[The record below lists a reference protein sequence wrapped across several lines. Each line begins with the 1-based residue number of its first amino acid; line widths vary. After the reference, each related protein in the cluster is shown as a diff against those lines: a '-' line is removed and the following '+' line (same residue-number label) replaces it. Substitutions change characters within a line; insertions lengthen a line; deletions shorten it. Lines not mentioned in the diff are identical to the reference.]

1 MKVAYISSVAFS
13 DVDLSLLNRLQSK
26 AEIDYYIQLYPNGLK
41 GAAVNINC
49 LFEGNGVFPHTI
61 YPELDRISQKLNQT
75 NVFAFNAT
83 KNRLLSLARIKAAI
97 VLFNKLY
104 KGQYDIIHCTWFPDF
119 TLLWLLL
126 VFRKRLVFTIHDPI
140 PHSSLKSKTQ
150 LLYRWLTM
158 KIGKHFILLNT
169 AQTQEFIDYYRI
181 DCNTQNIYYSK
192 LGCYDYLGLYE
203 RGEIDTSRNKYILFF
218 GKIFSYKGLKYLL
231 PAMKIVNASYPNI
244 KLIIAGS
251 GQFDFDITEYKDQ
264 DYIEIRN
271 RFIPEEELVELI
283 RGSLFIVAPYI
294 DATQSGVVMSAY
306 AFGKPCIATNVGALP
321 EVVKNMKNGLLVE
334 PQNIDQ
340 LAEAIIYL
348 IANES
353 LIVQFSQN
361 IKNEYSLGI
370 MSWECIA
377 DGILSIYNQI

>member
-1 MKVAYISSVAFS
+1 MRIAYISSVAFS
-13 DVDLSLLNRLQSK
+13 DVDLSLLSRLQK
-26 AEIDYYIQLYPNGLK
+26 KTKIDYYIQLYPNGLK
-41 GAAVNINC
+41 GAAVNIKNVY
-49 LFEGNGVFPHTI
+49 EGNGVFSATV
-61 YPELDRISQKLNQT
+61 YPELNRICQKLNKT
-75 NVFAFNAT
+75 NIFAFNAT
-83 KNRLLSLARIKAAI
+83 KNRLLSFARIKAAF
-97 VLFNKLY
+97 VLLYKLC

-119 TLLWLLL
+119 TLLWLFI
-126 VFRKRLVFTIHDPI
+126 FRKKLVFTIHDPI

-158 KIGKHFILLNT
+158 KFGKHFILLNES
-169 AQTQEFIDYYRI
+169 QTQDFIDYYQI
-181 DCNTQNIYYSK
+181 NLKTQNIYHSR
-192 LGCYDYLGLYE
+192 LGCYDYLDIYE
-203 RGEIDTSRNKYILFF
+203 QGDININHNKYILFF

-231 PAMKIVNASYPNI
+231 PAMDIVNTKYPNV

-251 GQFDFDITEYKDQ
+251 GQFEFDITGYREK

-334 PQNIDQ
+334 PRSSDR
-340 LAEAIIYL
+340 LAEAITYL

-353 LIVQFSQN
+353 LINEFSQN
-361 IKNEYSLGI
+361 IRNEYSLGV
-370 MSWECIA
+370 MSWESIA
-377 DGILSIYNQI
+377 IGILDIYNHV